1 MRQARFQIRE
11 EIEEKFQNQIQALKK
26 FSWEN
31 SGLMIR
37 PPKSQEEVA
46 DEGEALR
53 HAVVCYLEKMS
64 EGATAI
70 LFIRRVSKPDK
81 PFYTLELN
89 PRTLKVVQCRTKHNA
104 SYEENTKIMEFVE
117 AWMENVVN
125 WIRRSSC

>member
-11 EIEEKFQNQIQALKK
+11 ELEEKFQNQIQALKK

-37 PPKSQEEVA
+37 PPKSQEEVG

-53 HAVVCYLEKMS
+53 HAVICYLGKMS

-70 LFIRRVSKPDK
+70 LFIRRVSEPDK
-81 PFYTLELN
+81 PFFTLELN
-89 PRTLKVVQCRTKHNA
+89 PKTLKVVQCCTKHNA
-104 SYEENTKIMEFVE
+104 SYVENPEVMEFVE
-117 AWMENVVN
+117 TWVKEVV
-125 WIRRSSC
+125 WRV